1 MSITKII
8 ANTASTCMACT
19 IPFNITDK
27 YLDSEPKSEY
37 FNKEK
42 QYGDVFINLNYVVY
56 IENNIKLELS
66 SNKRKYDKKHRKSKT
81 LSKNYKSNKNKEYR
95 KKHNI
100 FQPGRTNCNQRWC
113 LK

>member
-1 MSITKII
+1 MSITTII

-19 IPFNITDK
+19 IPFNITT
-27 YLDSEPKSEY
+27 EPEPESS
-37 FNKEK
+37 NKEK
-42 QYGDVFINLNYVVY
+42 QYGDIFINLNYIVY
-56 IENNIKLELS
+56 IENNIKLDLS
-66 SNKRKYDKKHRKSKT
+66 LNKNKYNKKSRGSKIV
-81 LSKNYKSNKNKEYR
+81 SKKYKFNKNKEYR

>member
-1 MSITKII
+1 MSITTII

-19 IPFNITDK
+19 IPFNITT
-27 YLDSEPKSEY
+27 DSESDT
-37 FNKEK
+37 FMNEK
-42 QYGDVFINLNYVVY
+42 PYHNPFIDIKYIVY
-56 IENNIKLELS
+56 IENNIKLELP
-66 SNKRKYDKKHRKSKT
+66 SNKRKYNKKSRGSKIV
-81 LSKNYKSNKNKEYR
+81 SKKYKFNKNKEYR

>member
-1 MSITKII
+1 MSITTII

-19 IPFNITDK
+19 IPFNITTES
-27 YLDSEPKSEY
+27 YSEY
-37 FNKEK
+37 LNKEQ
-42 QYGDVFINLNYVVY
+42 QYRDPFINLEY
-56 IENNIKLELS
+56 IIDINNKIILELS
-66 SNKRKYDKKHRKSKT
+66 STKNKYDKKSRGSKI
-81 LSKNYKSNKNKEYR
+81 LSKKYKFNKNKEYR